1 MNAPV
6 NTNQV
11 ATPQVNPVQQYFKD
25 QGALKKIQ
33 SILGEKA
40 KSFVTTVLQLTATN
54 SQLASA
60 NPETVYAAAV
70 TAATLDLP
78 VNPNFGFAYI
88 LPYNVNKKCK
98 ANGWKDEWHTEAQLQ
113 IGYKGFIQLALRS
126 NQFKSINVCPVF
138 YGDTNEMIMSRL
150 TSLFPPRVDGGQIV
164 GYVAWFKL
172 LDGFEA
178 HENMTL
184 DELKNHAYNYSK
196 TYKKAVDDDK
206 NYSTWHQNFDAMSKK
221 TVLKKLLTHWAPLSV
236 DLQKAIDSDQAVMR
250 TVNGEQAPDY
260 IDNKS
265 VVTPI
270 EAPKLALLDGEFNDL
285 LEQLNAGAIDK
296 DYIMNGYALTDAQRV
311 AVEAQ

>member
-1 MNAPV
+1 MNAIV
-6 NTNQV
+6 NAEKQTI
-11 ATPQVNPVQQYFKD
+11 AANPVQQYFKD
-25 QGALKKIQ
+25 QGALGKIK

-54 SQLASA
+54 SQLANA

-98 ANGWKDEWHTEAQLQ
+98 QNNWKDDWQIEAQLQ

-126 NQFKSINVCPVF
+126 GKFKSINVCAV
-138 YGDTNEMIMSRL
+138 YQGDTDDVIMHRL
-150 TSLFPPRVDGGQIV
+150 TSLFPPRVINSPIV

-178 HENMTL
+178 HENMTS
-184 DELKNHAYNYSK
+184 DELQSHAYNYSK
-196 TYKKAVDDDK
+196 TFKKAADDK
-206 NYSTWHQNFDAMSKK
+206 KDCSTWHQNLDAMSKK

-250 TVNGEQAPDY
+250 DVNGEQSTTY
-260 IDNKS
+260 VDNQPS
-265 VVTPI
+265 I
-270 EAPKLALLDGEFNDL
+270 EAPTLGLDQEMFAQLKASIASGDLDKAFVLSGDAGYQLTKNQHAELAG
-285 LEQLNAGAIDK
+285 
-296 DYIMNGYALTDAQRV
+296 V
-311 AVEAQ
+311 

>member
-1 MNAPV
+1 MNAV
-6 NTNQV
+6 VKVENQV
-11 ATPQVNPVQQYFKD
+11 AAVNPVQQYFKD

-54 SQLASA
+54 SQLANA

-78 VNPNFGFAYI
+78 INPNFGFAYI

-98 ANGWKDEWHTEAQLQ
+98 ENKWKDDWQIEAQLQ

-126 NQFKSINVCPVF
+126 GQFKGLNVCPV
-138 YGDTNEMIMSRL
+138 YQGDTNENIMNRL
-150 TSLFPPRVDGGQIV
+150 TSLFPDRLVNGQII

-178 HENMTL
+178 HENMTI
-184 DELKNHAYNYSK
+184 DELNQHAYNYSK
-196 TYKKAVDDDK
+196 TYKKAVDDKKD
-206 NYSTWHQNFDAMSKK
+206 YSTWHQNFDAMSKK

-250 TVNGEQAPDY
+250 TVNGEQTPDY
-260 IDNKS
+260 TDNK
-265 VVTPI
+265 PQL
-270 EAPKLALLDGEFNDL
+270 EAPVQHLDQAMFDQVKTSISGGDLDKAFVLSGEAGYQL
-285 LEQLNAGAIDK
+285 SEQQHAEIAG
-296 DYIMNGYALTDAQRV
+296 L
-311 AVEAQ
+311 